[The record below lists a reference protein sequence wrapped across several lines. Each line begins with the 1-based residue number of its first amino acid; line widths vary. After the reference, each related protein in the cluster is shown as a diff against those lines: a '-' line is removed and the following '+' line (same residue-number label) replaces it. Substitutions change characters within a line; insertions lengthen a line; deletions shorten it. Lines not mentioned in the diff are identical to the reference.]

1 MSGRIRIPTSR
12 SNINSAR
19 SERSD
24 VDVTLTHRERL
35 NDPIVVHR
43 PFSPEVRIMNA
54 HIERPPVLKT
64 SRYKTVNIADKDN
77 KDPNRLTCSKEWIE
91 QNMERPWMET
101 VNHTIYDDINE
112 KKRIVRP
119 FIERNRD
126 RLWQLD
132 RKYLYQT
139 PRTVCNDM
147 VMKHNFIK
155 DMSNFYKTEVILNAN
170 GSQQVANCI
179 RDATFNN
186 NNNNNNN
193 NTITKNISNETSF
206 PYHVKQYRR
215 GFSHTIEYGN
225 FSRYNAVLQSNKGG
239 LNR

>member
-1 MSGRIRIPTSR
+1 MSGRVRIPTSR

-19 SERSD
+19 SDTSGLD
-24 VDVTLTHRERL
+24 FTLTQREKL
-35 NDPIVVHR
+35 NDPIYVHR
-43 PFSPEVRIMNA
+43 PFSPEVRVMNA
-54 HIERPPVLKT
+54 HIERPPVLES
-64 SRYKTVNIADKDN
+64 SRYKTINTTEINRKDS
-77 KDPNRLTCSKEWIE
+77 KRMTCPREWIQ
-91 QNMERPWMET
+91 QNMERPWTEI
-101 VNHTIYDDINE
+101 VNHTIYDNVEE
-112 KKRIVRP
+112 KKKIVRP

-155 DMSNFYKTEVILNAN
+155 DMSNFYKTEVILNSN

-179 RDATFNN
+179 KYDKCGTYDAPTSIRMNN
-186 NNNNNNN
+186 NVP
-193 NTITKNISNETSF
+193 F
-206 PYHVKQYRR
+206 PNHVKQFRR
-215 GFSHTIEYGN
+215 GFCSIEEYGN